1 MEYTK
6 QQFES
11 IYKEHYQRMYLIA
24 YSMLEDSE
32 SAKDIVNQVF
42 TEIWYKKP
50 EIRYE
55 AIRIYLLSA
64 TKNQCLHALD
74 KRKRQIELEEEYVT
88 NRLVSDDAARRELLA
103 EVHRIIDN
111 DLTEQDRK
119 ILALHYDENMTYSE
133 TAKEL
138 GISLAAVNKHI
149 TRSLS
154 KIRTILKI
162 TR

>member
-1 MEYTK
+1 MFCGSNKQKDLRKPNKFQIMEYTK

-50 EIRYE
+50 EIRNE

-64 TKNQCLHALD
+64 TKNQCTSANSS
-74 KRKRQIELEEEYVT
+74 RRAASSET
-88 NRLVSDDAARRELLA
+88 NRFV
-103 EVHRIIDN
+103 
-111 DLTEQDRK
+111 
-119 ILALHYDENMTYSE
+119 TYSSSSSIC
-133 TAKEL
+133 L
-138 GISLAAVNKHI
+138 F
-149 TRSLS
+149 RLS
-154 KIRTILKI
+154 NACRH
-162 TR
+162 

>member
-1 MEYTK
+1 MV
-6 QQFES
+6 Q
-11 IYKEHYQRMYLIA
+11 
-24 YSMLEDSE
+24 
-32 SAKDIVNQVF
+32 
-42 TEIWYKKP
+42 KP
-50 EIRYE
+50 EIRNE

-111 DLTEQDRK
+111 NLTEQDRK